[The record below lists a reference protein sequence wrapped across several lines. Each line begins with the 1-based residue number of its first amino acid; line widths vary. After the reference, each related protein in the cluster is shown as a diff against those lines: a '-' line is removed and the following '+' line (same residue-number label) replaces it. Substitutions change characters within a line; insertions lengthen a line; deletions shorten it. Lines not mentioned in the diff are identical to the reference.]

1 MERFPAALRGSLL
14 LGLIAFVWLAT
25 AGMRQAPVRAVDLNL
40 NGLAVLNEV
49 PDLARYYGGEVIG
62 GSGSFLMTASDFH
75 DFATAI
81 RLNLVIEIR
90 GAPLT

>member
-1 MERFPAALRGSLL
+1 MVSAAARDAAL
-14 LGLIAFVWLAT
+14 A
-25 AGMRQAPVRAVDLNL
+25 AGITI

-49 PDLARYYGGEVIG
+49 PDLARYYGGGVIG

-81 RLNLVIEIR
+81 RLKLVLEIR